1 MRSAKLI
8 AMGAHNIGDFEC
20 RTHQGALTLRV
31 RSGIGQQIQWAGRG
45 TDRMRGQAQVTG
57 GGGQTAV
64 TEKKLNPAQIGACL
78 QQVYGIGV
86 PEGLL
91 VLLIVCNQQGSAI
104 AFILSMTSKLR

>member
-20 RTHQGALTLRV
+20 RTHHGALTLRV

-45 TDRMRGQAQVTG
+45 TDRMRGQAQVAG

-86 PEGLL
+86 P
-91 VLLIVCNQQGSAI
+91 
-104 AFILSMTSKLR
+104 

>member
-86 PEGLL
+86 PQGLL
-91 VLLIVCNQQGSAI
+91 ILLMNCTQLRFAI
-104 AFILSMTSKLR
+104 GVIRSMA